1 MKTAD
6 LTRRRFIGGSAYGTA
21 AGAIALWDPGLL
33 AAQSAGVKRSD
44 LTDLIIKEVKAY
56 VTDMTN
62 IHRLNGTETGELLS
76 VVTTS
81 GIEGNYTIGNRNHTE
96 GWLEWAKAHLVGK
109 SSGAI
114 EKGFIDALVGMAMRA
129 SLN

>member
-1 MKTAD
+1 MMLTLTNNLWSAVRSEEMATSVTPTKTPRLLPFVKPPA
-6 LTRRRFIGGSAYGTA
+6 SEAEQ
-21 AGAIALWDPGLL
+21 WDGW
-33 AAQSAGVKRSD
+33 
-44 LTDLIIKEVKAY
+44 
-56 VTDMTN
+56 
-62 IHRLNGTETGELLS
+62 

-81 GIEGNYTIGNRNHTE
+81 GDDAADYLKGREYAREAVEAAKEYGDVAPVAYS
-96 GWLEWAKAHLVGK
+96 LACLYAKAHLVGK